1 MGRKPLALIAVLVAA
16 ALGIGLLW
24 RSLGSGSPATAPVPE
39 ATGENAR
46 GESRVIPAP
55 LESAESAERTT
66 SRSNHLVEPSA
77 FTESFPIADAA
88 WIAGR
93 VRFPDGSPPDETLQV
108 WAFEKEIAIGMSEGL
123 DDAPDLVRSGRLAK
137 GWWSRRPVEA
147 GGAFR
152 VPSPKGATAA
162 AIVLDG
168 RYLYLEDDVRV
179 DLAEAGELVLEPKL
193 GAWLVGRCTLPPN
206 AEPADSPVGADVRV
220 EGSRASSYRRRSTQV
235 GPDLSFEIRG
245 LPARMKSGLQLD
257 SARLLTFEE
266 RPIRLDPGA
275 KREVEAALRFG
286 GRASGRVVDEEGRG
300 LAGVELSFEPET
312 FSAFSLQLFDQQ
324 QLDAQSSADGA
335 FELFG
340 LPSKKSTIRAR
351 LAGFV
356 EGRSDPMELQDG
368 EIRQSVSIVMSRGHR
383 VAGRVEWPDG
393 SPAVGAKVRAS
404 VEAPDDEGPSPI
416 AYVFSRPDGLQATS
430 DERGEFAMTG
440 IGTGTIS
447 LFATALRPA
456 NAPGENRPKGYALLE
471 DVAPDSADLRLVLQ
485 DPVALE
491 GRVQDDLDRPV
502 AAFQI
507 RAHTPADERETGRGS
522 FRSSTITE
530 VRDSKDGSFL
540 LSDLQAG
547 RWEIEVEA
555 KGFVQPGERPVVT
568 VPRSEGPLV
577 LHVERTGSASGIVLD
592 PDGKPAAE
600 AEVTAA
606 RGTGGLL
613 GGDET
618 MQSATADLKGA
629 FLVENLRAGNA
640 HLVAR
645 KEGQASS
652 EPLAV
657 TIELEKRV
665 EGLVLRLRRGG
676 RLTGEAFDR
685 LGARASGRTIQV
697 FGVTGGDQSQATVDE
712 AGTFAI
718 ESLTPGSYQVMLEP
732 SEEDQQRM
740 MKSVEEGGEVN
751 VSEFFASMKMT
762 SAQIREGETT
772 HVVIGAPPRAPVR
785 LFGRV
790 TRAGRPVRG
799 GFVVCIGEG
808 GPVLAKM
815 KMGNV
820 GPTGDYEL
828 TLDEPGDV
836 LLGYQDQA
844 DQDSSGGPDVGVTVP
859 EAAEFRFD
867 LELPS
872 GGIRGVVRGPD
883 GRGLPEIGVS
893 LRRGG
898 DSGTSWLSEGGGGE
912 STDAEGRF
920 EFLQLAAGTYAV
932 AAPGTGPFSESE
944 EARWGRAVAGGL
956 VVAKDEVLEGV
967 ELRLAAPC
975 RISGTVRDAD
985 GSPVASATV
994 FARDERGHAVDS
1006 LSTCRTDDTG
1016 SFVYSGLAPGSYTFL
1031 ARTAALAS
1039 RESAPVAAREGETAR
1054 VELAALPGTILVVS
1068 FEDREGHRLRGSIGV
1083 RDDRG
1088 REMTGMQG
1096 IESVESL
1103 LNEGVDTRVQR
1114 VGPLPAGEYQVSGTA
1129 ADGRSARKSVELR
1142 GQAERSV
1149 KLRAD

>member
-24 RSLGSGSPATAPVPE
+24 RSLGSGSPATAPPPE

-46 GESRVIPAP
+46 GESRVISAP

-108 WAFEKEIAIGMSEGL
+108 WAFEKEIAIGMSEAL

-266 RPIRLDPGA
+266 RPLRLDPGA

-312 FSAFSLQLFDQQ
+312 FSAFSLQLFGQQ
-324 QLDAQSSADGA
+324 QHDAQSSADGA

-351 LAGFV
+351 LDGFV
-356 EGRSDPMELQDG
+356 ESISEPMLLPDG
-368 EIRQSVSIVMSRGHR
+368 AVRAGISIVMSRGQR
-383 VAGRVEWPDG
+383 IAGQVSWPDG
-393 SPAVGAKVRAS
+393 SPAVGARVTTSADD
-404 VEAPDDEGPSPI
+404 PDETRIDAGT
-416 AYVFSRPDGLQATS
+416 VQT
-430 DERGEFAMTG
+430 DERGSFSITG
-440 IGTGTIS
+440 FGDGSIS
-447 LFATALRPA
+447 VCATALRE
-456 NAPGENRPKGYALLE
+456 PGPMPPGQASEAEKNLPRWFAVLENVPPGSVDLKLVL
-471 DVAPDSADLRLVLQ
+471 VAPVE
-485 DPVALE
+485 LE
-491 GRVQDDLDRPV
+491 GRVLDDLERPV
-502 AAFQI
+502 ASFEVT
-507 RAHTPADERETGRGS
+507 AHPASDDPERGRS
-522 FRSSTITE
+522 RFRSSATTK
-530 VRDSKDGSFL
+530 VVGSTDGAFV
-540 LSDLQAG
+540 LSGLQEG
-547 RWEIEVEA
+547 LWQIEVQA
-555 KGFVQPGERPVVT
+555 RGFVQAAELPVVS
-568 VPRSEGPLV
+568 VPRAEGPFV
-577 LHVERTGSASGIVLD
+577 LRVERTGSAAGVVLD
-592 PDGKPAAE
+592 PDGNPAGG
-600 AEVTAA
+600 AEVTAT

-613 GGDET
+613 GQGET
-618 MQSATADLKGA
+618 MESSTCDEKGA
-629 FLVENLRAGNA
+629 FVVWNLRAGNA

-657 TIELEKRV
+657 SIELEKRV

-676 RLTGEAFDR
+676 RLTGEVFDR

-712 AGTFAI
+712 AGAFAI
-718 ESLTPGSYQVMLEP
+718 EILTPGSYQVMLEP
-732 SEEDQQRM
+732 SEEDEQRM
-740 MKSVEEGGEVN
+740 MKSVEEGGEMN

-844 DQDSSGGPDVGVTVP
+844 DQDSSGGPNFGVTVP

-898 DSGTSWLSEGGGGE
+898 DLGASWLSEGGGGE

-1031 ARTAALAS
+1031 ARSAALAS